1 MRAVVTVIGI
11 DKPGIIAKVSTK
23 LFEANVN
30 ILDITQTIMG
40 DIFSMIMLVDVKSK
54 ETDFSAL
61 VSDMKSLGTEI
72 GVEITVTREE
82 IYKSMHRI

>member
-1 MRAVVTVIGI
+1 MKAVVTVIGV
-11 DKPGIIAKVSTK
+11 DKPGIIAKISGK
-23 LFEANVN
+23 LFEENVN

-40 DIFSMIMLVDVKSK
+40 ELFSMIMLVDVKSK

-61 VSDMKSLGTEI
+61 VSDMKAIGEEI
-72 GVEITVTREE
+72 GVEVTVTRDE

>member
-1 MRAVVTVIGI
+1 MKAVVTVIGI
-11 DKPGIIAKVSTK
+11 DKPGIIAKVSGK
-23 LFEANVN
+23 LFEENVN

-40 DIFSMIMLVDVKSK
+40 DIFSMIMLVDVKSDS
-54 ETDFSAL
+54 TDFSAL
-61 VSDMKSLGTEI
+61 VSDMKKIGTEI

>member
-1 MRAVVTVIGI
+1 MKAVVTVIGV
-11 DKPGIIAKVSTK
+11 DKPGIIAKISGK
-23 LFEANVN
+23 LFEENVN

-61 VSDMKSLGTEI
+61 VSDMKAIGEEI
-72 GVEITVTREE
+72 GVDITMTREE

>member
-1 MRAVVTVIGI
+1 MKAVVTVIGI

-23 LFEANVN
+23 LFEEGVN

-40 DIFSMIMLVDVKSK
+40 DIFSMIMLVDVKSDK
-54 ETDFSAL
+54 TDFSAL
-61 VSDMKSLGTEI
+61 VSDMKKIGEEI